1 MSMRIYNKN
10 GVSSSLATTV
20 REAHW
25 NKRGEGNNGKLSI
38 VPVITLSSL
47 LRLLPAIYCRMGIL
61 GRRADAAWIDDEL
74 VENGSKKKV
83 VWITCDSFRWQT
95 EGQRGVWD
103 EVAKVTTSCRS
114 MWRFLSF

>member
-1 MSMRIYNKN
+1 MYCLHVAWISHHKFEEEWIYFRTFCLW
-10 GVSSSLATTV
+10 S
-20 REAHW
+20 E
-25 NKRGEGNNGKLSI
+25 I
-38 VPVITLSSL
+38 
-47 LRLLPAIYCRMGIL
+47 LLPAIYCRMGIL